1 MDDESGESMEP
12 MEKSLTVVHSSL
24 QRRPMP
30 SYAVIVSLQ
39 KPKNAASVTYLKPRS
54 HRTNWTG
61 LYTTKPTKLYT
72 AQFATRSFIGHR
84 EDGGKKTESVHVIT
98 DLPTKLI

>member
-24 QRRPMP
+24 QRRP
-30 SYAVIVSLQ
+30 VTVSLQ
-39 KPKNAASVTYLKPRS
+39 KSKNAASVTYLKPRS

-61 LYTTKPTKLYT
+61 LYQADQVTHGVRRD
-72 AQFATRSFIGHR
+72 AF
-84 EDGGKKTESVHVIT
+84 VHWISLRT
-98 DLPTKLI
+98 CPPHDH